1 MHHSTGRGPHLIGK
15 TATPERLDGKGLGV
29 EAGSYF
35 EALVLGPSA
44 AWLVEQGWLARSQE
58 QQTDPPDG

>member
-1 MHHSTGRGPHLIGK
+1 
-15 TATPERLDGKGLGV
+15 V

-35 EALVLGPSA
+35 EVLVLGPSA